1 MSLFVACTT
10 FATVYAISSYVFLRK
25 PQWIHRKRRPAFIV
39 RHIAHRGGAGESI
52 ENSLLAFDKGLANGV
67 EMLEL
72 DCHLTKDSQAIV
84 HHDFALNRTTDQ
96 IGFIRDTEY
105 DRLPRISSNIE
116 LYYDSGK
123 ELKYTRSLKKKK
135 ELFFIDVIISSD
147 NNNNPENS
155 DLLRIPLL
163 KDVFERYPTIPIN
176 IDIKENNDELIRQ
189 VSDLI
194 QQYRREH
201 ITYWGSFSHAI
212 CRKLTAQNPR
222 VVRFCSLKEAAGI
235 VMAYWVGLL
244 PFIPLTPGA
253 FEVPIPGIVF
263 GKVTKNLDWKLKI
276 LFYLAERAL
285 NNASMFAHLQRR
297 GIPKK
302 MAQAR
307 TDAIVDS
314 WNTKAKL
321 NLTAEE
327 EQHFKAW
334 FHGAAERLTAR
345 RQAGKEVIA
354 QLHAAVESND
364 SAKQEELLQKLR
376 EGFRKLSEG
385 RERALDEFDK
395 ILRPEQRAR
404 IVVCAVQQA
413 KESGRPVEHL
423 IDSLLQTGDTN

>member
-116 LYYDSGK
+116 LYYDS
-123 ELKYTRSLKKKK
+123 
-135 ELFFIDVIISSD
+135 DVIISSD

-194 QQYRREH
+194 HQYRREH